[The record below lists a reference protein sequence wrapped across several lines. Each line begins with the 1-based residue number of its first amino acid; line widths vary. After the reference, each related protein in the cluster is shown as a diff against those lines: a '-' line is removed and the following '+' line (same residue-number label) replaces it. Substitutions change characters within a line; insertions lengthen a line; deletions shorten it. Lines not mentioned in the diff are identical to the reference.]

1 MFRHGYIYHD
11 LLAEVGPLNDGK
23 VRTHR
28 CLQLIYGVNKPMR
41 IRLQGKWESVRLCLI
56 GEGVDHFISGEDDWQ
71 ICFFIYPDSPLG
83 HLLKD
88 CILKGSVVSIL
99 SQDENP
105 SLVKTVQPAVRP
117 MSLDDVRGLLET
129 ILYVFTGRHAAPRKG
144 MSVSRKLIEL
154 VNRNTLKDVTLS
166 EIASRMD
173 LSVNDLAVEFKRE
186 TEIDARTWLMH
197 HRIILFFEA
206 LEKRDELPDFETMDA
221 LVRQSGIAGLSGLD
235 RMFEDLFGMPYL
247 RWLNSD
253 KGTIILTEKNP
264 VFYVYS

>member
-41 IRLQGKWESVRLCLI
+41 IRLQGEWQSVRLCLI

-71 ICFFIYPDSPLG
+71 ICYFIYPDSGLG

-88 CILKGSVVSIL
+88 NILKGAAVSIL

-105 SLVKTVQPAVRP
+105 SLIKTVQPAVRP
-117 MSLDDVRGLLET
+117 ISLQDVRGLLET
-129 ILYVFTGRHAAPRKG
+129 IVYLFTACRATPRKG
-144 MSVSRKLIEL
+144 LSVSQQVRDLL
-154 VNRNTLKDVTLS
+154 YSRTLNDVTLS
-166 EIASRMD
+166 EIASRLKLD
-173 LSVNDLAVEFKRE
+173 VNDLAVDFKRE
-186 TEIDARTWLMH
+186 TEIDVRTWLMH
-197 HRIILFFEA
+197 HRIILFFDA
-206 LEKRDELPDFETMDA
+206 LEKLDELPGFETMDS
-221 LVRQSGIAGLSGLD
+221 LVRESGIAGLPGLD

-253 KGTIILTEKNP
+253 KGTIILTEKTP
-264 VFYVYS
+264 AFYVYS